1 LEEGVQV
8 AFNQKL
14 FCVTLYERASHLGG
28 MGIDGAVT
36 SLIYSTVGKFVSDDF
51 VDDGVCV
58 FQ

>member
-1 LEEGVQV
+1 MQV